1 MTTLRDC
8 IQFANDNEVCYIAT
22 MDGDQP
28 RVRAFAMWFA
38 DETGF
43 YFHTGQTKAVWSQL
57 QANPKVEVCHYASS
71 PTPGRSTMMR
81 VAGTVESLD
90 DIELKRRL
98 FEERPFLKEI
108 GTGRPED
115 PLVQVFRIASGEA
128 RFWTMGDNLREDEV
142 KPVVF

>member
-1 MTTLRDC
+1 MRLQDC
-8 IQFANDNEVCYIAT
+8 IRFANDNEVCYLAT

-43 YFHTGQTKAVWSQL
+43 YFHTGDTKAVCRQL
-57 QANPKVEVCHYASS
+57 RANPKVEVCFYAPS
-71 PTPGRSTMMR
+71 PAPGRSTMMR
-81 VAGTVESLD
+81 VEGRVEFLD

-98 FEERPFLKEI
+98 FDERPFLKEI

-115 PLVQVFRIASGEA
+115 PLVQVFRIASGKA
-128 RFWTMGDNLREDEV
+128 CFWTMAENLRESKV
-142 KPVVF
+142 KPVAF